1 VTQQQCLTTAP
12 AYTSVDSCNN
22 RLLAHM
28 SIQCT
33 TVFGQTGDD
42 YDACTR
48 AAADYVTWTKANMTS
63 GAR

>member
-1 VTQQQCLTTAP
+1 M
-12 AYTSVDSCNN
+12 DSCNN

-48 AAADYVTWTKANMTS
+48 AAADYVTWTKTNMTS
-63 GAR
+63 GPDELDHERTAREWRGVH